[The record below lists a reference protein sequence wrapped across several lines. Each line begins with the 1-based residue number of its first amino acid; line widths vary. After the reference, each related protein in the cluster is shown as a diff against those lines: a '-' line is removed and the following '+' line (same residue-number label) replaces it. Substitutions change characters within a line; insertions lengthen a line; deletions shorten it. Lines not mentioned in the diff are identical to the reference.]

1 MATIFENLTNK
12 YFTRISKECKEDS
25 DSIISQS
32 KSVATGEEPTNTFA
46 LSQLLNCASVEQSKQ
61 QVVSKD

>member
-1 MATIFENLTNK
+1 MAAIFENLTNK
-12 YFTRISKECKEDS
+12 YFTRISEQCKEDS

-32 KSVATGEEPTNTFA
+32 KSVATEEEPTNTFA

-61 QVVSKD
+61 QVASKD